1 MPAIPERV
9 WEFLTEEEAANLRAI
24 MAGWRYEPNVT
35 CPRCQAN
42 IGIRLKVQ
50 ATATDLDARADTSPV
65 ERLVPET
72 PRAAPNATMAENERA
87 LLESAERSGLMK
99 AFTRAVHE
107 AKQDAGLPSNMAEFF
122 LTFLRSAVAKRVP
135 AFVINR
141 FNDEFDGHLAFWG
154 AQGVLAVS
162 VDGMVRMF
170 VPLSF
175 IAGPPVTSIGT
186 KVMKGRLHTDGQDL
200 EVWVKG
206 RYGYVPLSSENY
218 LDAMKRKNI
227 GKFCEFVQ

>member
-9 WEFLTEEEAANLRAI
+9 WQLLTEDETTNLRAI
-24 MAGWRYEPNVT
+24 IDGWRYEPNVT
-35 CPRCQAN
+35 CPRCHAN
-42 IGIRLKVQ
+42 IGIRLKIQ
-50 ATATDLDARADTSPV
+50 AAATDLDVRADTAPV
-65 ERLVPET
+65 ESLVPDA
-72 PRAAPNATMAENERA
+72 PRAAPTPTLGENERA
-87 LLESAERSGLMK
+87 LLESAERSGLLK

-107 AKQDAGLPSNMAEFF
+107 AKQDAGLPGNMAEFF

-135 AFVINR
+135 SFVIKR
-141 FNDEFDGHLAFWG
+141 FNDEFNGHLSFWG
-154 AQGVLAVS
+154 AQGILAVS

-175 IAGPPVTSIGT
+175 IAGPPITSIGT
-186 KVMKGRLHTDGQDL
+186 KAMNGRLHVDGQDL

-206 RYGYVPLSSENY
+206 RFGYVPMSSENY